1 MERNPGAWRKMAGLL
16 IFLALCI
23 LPCSAETSNRQRII
37 ALDNEIYQDI
47 DALYMM
53 NGFAPPS
60 YARPWSEDEIDH
72 ILRKIQPEKLTGPAK
87 LAYENIQKK
96 LSKRLLFGKE
106 KPDCIFCATDS
117 IAAGAMLCCRE
128 AGIRIP
134 DDVMIA
140 AVGDS
145 KIGKIAAVP
154 ITTAHLH
161 YRTAGSE
168 AAKMLLAAI
177 KEPTLI
183 PRMLQLDYYIIE
195 RESTGK
201 TETV

>member
-1 MERNPGAWRKMAGLL
+1 VNLKLRQEFTE
-16 IFLALCI
+16 I
-23 LPCSAETSNRQRII
+23 AEFN
-37 ALDNEIYQDI
+37 I
-47 DALYMM
+47 DSGYEK
-53 NGFAPPS
+53 
-60 YARPWSEDEIDH
+60 AR
-72 ILRKIQPEKLTGPAK
+72 
-87 LAYENIQKK
+87 
-96 LSKRLLFGKE
+96 RLLSGKE
-106 KPDCIFCATDS
+106 HPDCIFCATDN
-117 IAAGAMLCCRE
+117 IAAGAMLYCRE

-134 DDVMIA
+134 NDVMIA

-161 YRTAGSE
+161 YKTAGSE

-201 TETV
+201 AETV